1 MQERHWPGQ
10 ARGGWAHV
18 HSCVQDHNENETYTL
33 SQRCYI
39 SRKNESKCSPSN
51 KLLSTVYLGV
61 YTVQQLPSRSLHLPM
76 VTTVHSHCPV
86 LCGLCWAVVMEN
98 IKSLHS
104 ASVNT
109 WIIGSGF
116 SLLLTFNVFIE
127 MTSQLLSTGW
137 KIIHL
142 YKLQH
147 NFTLHPSSSV
157 DVMFYYYAF
166 LYIRLY
172 KKMSECLVIG
182 LPLAAL

>member
-1 MQERHWPGQ
+1 MNTCAQLCLRSQWKWNIHSITKMLHKSKEWKQ
-10 ARGGWAHV
+10 KQSIQQVVVNCLSWCV
-18 HSCVQDHNENETYTL
+18 H
-33 SQRCYI
+33 
-39 SRKNESKCSPSN
+39 
-51 KLLSTVYLGV
+51 
-61 YTVQQLPSRSLHLPM
+61 YTVQQQPSRPPHLPM

-98 IKSLHS
+98 IRSLHS

-157 DVMFYYYAF
+157 NVMFYYYAF

-172 KKMSECLVIG
+172 KKMSECLVMG